1 MMKKHLPILIVLL
14 MAQSIGLL
22 IAQQD
27 TILVFKGRLDTAS
40 TALQTIKPCLLRTER
55 SNSDFGGIIEVQCE
69 AGMSE
74 EMQCCIKVAAQLW
87 EEKLYIPKKV
97 VLKFEKEK
105 MGVGAEDFEA
115 QVRYTSL
122 LGTTKMYSQSY
133 FMNFL
138 SDDKRNVE
146 DAIIKINDDVDW
158 DYSFSGETIN
168 KKNLTTAMLRAIAMS
183 LGFGSSVIDNSTK
196 GITFFVRRCFS
207 PFDDFVIN
215 SNNVCLNEMPNNG
228 RTSQELV
235 SFVTGNNV
243 YYKTTNNENLKLY
256 ASPEFQGYNYLSY
269 FDTTGDLM
277 SYNMRIGDKNQQVD
291 RKTQEVLETIGW
303 KEPEKGLKIVADGI
317 DNTGMASATRGY
329 SFRAEIPS
337 GNIIKYSW
345 KYELLNNE
353 MDYVLIKKG
362 ESSEFAIDKVDELA
376 KYRKNVNGDIKG
388 KISLNA
394 IVGGKEV
401 SKVFHVYLSTKPT
414 FISVKV
420 DSITPISGTRYY
432 NLDITVI
439 YDGADYLYVEQSE
452 EFGDIVNTHFYYEPY
467 IAHLRFKRIFMIG
480 MSWVD
485 MELSNNEGK
494 VYYTVQIPN
503 QMELLNHSTL
513 IQEEVINS
521 EIAQIEVRD
530 IQGRIVLRT
539 DNYESVSC
547 LSKGIYIV
555 TLTYTNGKTVTR
567 KMCQ

>member
-1 MMKKHLPILIVLL
+1 MKKHLPILIVLL

-27 TILVFKGRLDTAS
+27 TILVFKGRLDTAP

-376 KYRKNVNGDIKG
+376 KYRKNV
-388 KISLNA
+388 
-394 IVGGKEV
+394 
-401 SKVFHVYLSTKPT
+401 
-414 FISVKV
+414 
-420 DSITPISGTRYY
+420 
-432 NLDITVI
+432 TVI
-439 YDGADYLYVEQSE
+439 
-452 EFGDIVNTHFYYEPY
+452 
-467 IAHLRFKRIFMIG
+467 LRVK
-480 MSWVD
+480 
-485 MELSNNEGK
+485 
-494 VYYTVQIPN
+494 
-503 QMELLNHSTL
+503 
-513 IQEEVINS
+513 
-521 EIAQIEVRD
+521 
-530 IQGRIVLRT
+530 
-539 DNYESVSC
+539 
-547 LSKGIYIV
+547 
-555 TLTYTNGKTVTR
+555 
-567 KMCQ
+567 

>member
-1 MMKKHLPILIVLL
+1 
-14 MAQSIGLL
+14 
-22 IAQQD
+22 
-27 TILVFKGRLDTAS
+27 
-40 TALQTIKPCLLRTER
+40 
-55 SNSDFGGIIEVQCE
+55 
-69 AGMSE
+69 
-74 EMQCCIKVAAQLW
+74 
-87 EEKLYIPKKV
+87 
-97 VLKFEKEK
+97 
-105 MGVGAEDFEA
+105 
-115 QVRYTSL
+115 
-122 LGTTKMYSQSY
+122 
-133 FMNFL
+133 MNFL

-494 VYYTVQIPN
+494 VYYTVEIPN

>member
-256 ASPEFQGYNYLSY
+256 ASPEFRTCPVCAVSVVLYAFSINEISVDGWY
-269 FDTTGDLM
+269 
-277 SYNMRIGDKNQQVD
+277 QQVD

-494 VYYTVQIPN
+494 VYYTVEIPN

>member
-1 MMKKHLPILIVLL
+1 MKKHLPILIVLL

-196 GITFFVRRCFS
+196 GITFFV
-207 PFDDFVIN
+207 IN

-401 SKVFHVYLSTKPT
+401 SKVFLVYLSTKPT

-494 VYYTVQIPN
+494 VYYTVEIPN

>member
-1 MMKKHLPILIVLL
+1 MKKHLPILIVLL

-27 TILVFKGRLDTAS
+27 TILVFKGRLDTAP

-207 PFDDFVIN
+207 PFDDFVI
-215 SNNVCLNEMPNNG
+215 
-228 RTSQELV
+228 
-235 SFVTGNNV
+235 F
-243 YYKTTNNENLKLY
+243 
-256 ASPEFQGYNYLSY
+256 F
-269 FDTTGDLM
+269 F
-277 SYNMRIGDKNQQVD
+277 
-291 RKTQEVLETIGW
+291 
-303 KEPEKGLKIVADGI
+303 
-317 DNTGMASATRGY
+317 
-329 SFRAEIPS
+329 F
-337 GNIIKYSW
+337 
-345 KYELLNNE
+345 
-353 MDYVLIKKG
+353 
-362 ESSEFAIDKVDELA
+362 
-376 KYRKNVNGDIKG
+376 
-388 KISLNA
+388 
-394 IVGGKEV
+394 
-401 SKVFHVYLSTKPT
+401 
-414 FISVKV
+414 
-420 DSITPISGTRYY
+420 
-432 NLDITVI
+432 
-439 YDGADYLYVEQSE
+439 
-452 EFGDIVNTHFYYEPY
+452 
-467 IAHLRFKRIFMIG
+467 
-480 MSWVD
+480 
-485 MELSNNEGK
+485 
-494 VYYTVQIPN
+494 
-503 QMELLNHSTL
+503 
-513 IQEEVINS
+513 
-521 EIAQIEVRD
+521 
-530 IQGRIVLRT
+530 
-539 DNYESVSC
+539 
-547 LSKGIYIV
+547 
-555 TLTYTNGKTVTR
+555 
-567 KMCQ
+567 